1 MMAKGLLRSRI
12 EWSVIQACLGIERS
26 MGCRYMLMAVATGLI
41 RLHNSFVQHSHVA
54 K

>member
-1 MMAKGLLRSRI
+1 MMAKGQLTSRI

-26 MGCRYMLMAVATGLI
+26 MDCRYMLMAVATGMS
-41 RLHNSFVQHSHVA
+41 RLHGGFVQYSHAA